1 VNARVWAVW
10 RKDLALGPRSPLLL
24 YVLALPLLV
33 TLVVQGVFGELGA
46 APPRLGV
53 VAPEGGAAMVA
64 ALAEAGVRVTLVADE
79 RVLLERVER
88 HALTAGLLL
97 PAGFERALRAG
108 ERPPLRLYVAGESLA
123 SDRVLVTMA
132 VLAFVRRLDVAA
144 PTLAWEVI
152 APGPLEAS
160 LQAQLLPFVVLVA
173 LFAAGVFVTSF
184 SLADEREQGTLAALL
199 ASPLSVGELL
209 VAKGLFGGTLALLMG
224 VVTLALQ
231 GMWRGDWLLLLLP
244 LLVGAWMAALL
255 GVLYGVWARDT
266 KTLFALFKSLNL
278 VVFAPALFYLFPEWP
293 RAFAYLFP
301 TFWVIDPLVAV
312 ALHGAGLV
320 EVAGSLAVGVG
331 WCLALTMGLARWSV
345 RLLLPPGA

>member
-1 VNARVWAVW
+1 LDAAPLCAGGLGAAAEAGAGVNARVWAVW

-33 TLVVQGVFGELGA
+33 TLVVQGVFGQLGA

-53 VAPEGGAAMVA
+53 VAPEGGAAMLA

-132 VLAFVRRLDVAA
+132 
-144 PTLAWEVI
+144 
-152 APGPLEAS
+152 
-160 LQAQLLPFVVLVA
+160 
-173 LFAAGVFVTSF
+173 
-184 SLADEREQGTLAALL
+184 ALL

-231 GMWRGDWLLLLLP
+231 GMWRGDWLLLLPP
-244 LLVGAWMAALL
+244 LIVGAWMAAIL
-255 GVLYGVWARDT
+255 GGLYGVWARDT

-278 VVFAPALFYLFPEWP
+278 VVVAPALFYLFPEWP
-293 RAFAYLFP
+293 RGIAYLFP

-320 EVAGSLAVGVG
+320 EVAGSLAVAVG
-331 WCLALTMGLARWSV
+331 WCLALTLGLARWSV
-345 RLLLPPGA
+345 RLLLPPGS